1 MMYKT
6 SNITHKKWRLSV
18 LTGLL
23 PILMVGYVMVPD
35 VAMAKEK
42 KGFVLETS
50 RNDFATTVQKLQQ
63 AVSAQKLVLLKD
75 YNVQMMIK
83 MVGVKSKQS
92 MTFAIFHPRYGKVI
106 YENDPNAFAAVPLQI
121 IVQERGNKVVV
132 GYKKPSAVFS
142 DYDVPKKT
150 KKELDNILENIVKS
164 ATG

>member
-1 MMYKT
+1 MMKT
-6 SNITHKKWRLSV
+6 SNITHKNWRLSV
-18 LTGLL
+18 LRGLL
-23 PILMVGYVMVPD
+23 TILMAGYLMVPD
-35 VAMAKEK
+35 VALAKGK
-42 KGFVLETS
+42 NGFVLETS

-106 YENDPNAFAAVPLQI
+106 YENDPDAFAAVPLQI
-121 IVQERGNKVVV
+121 IVQERGKKVVV
-132 GYKKPSAVFS
+132 GYKKPSEVFS

-150 KKELDNILENIVKS
+150 KKELDKLLENIVKS